1 MTYGELLAQLYELSP
16 EQLKQDVTVYLSDID
31 EAIPG
36 ELRFNTEEDMGEV
49 LDTLDEGHPVI
60 TA

>member
-36 ELRFNTEEDMGEV
+36 DLRFNTEEDMGEI